1 MLLDKPVLILL
12 VEDEPIMLIHA
23 QDALEDGGYTVVEAS
38 SGEDAIQLL
47 SQQGDQIIGLVT
59 DVRLGKGMNGWD
71 VARRARE
78 QKASLP
84 VVYLTAESAE
94 DWAAQGVPKSLL
106 VQKPYAPAQ
115 LLTAISTLINE
126 ASANA
131 AG

>member
-1 MLLDKPVLILL
+1 
-12 VEDEPIMLIHA
+12 MLIHA